1 MHPINQTRM
10 RQYVNS
16 YHTERGQGDSV
27 KQSRDKLEWGEV
39 KTTSSAERQGR
50 KKWTQSLL
58 DGGLCAH
65 MNISPPQVGV
75 QAWPTL
81 CPIPKTNTN
90 QNPKT

>member
-50 KKWTQSLL
+50 KK
-58 DGGLCAH
+58 
-65 MNISPPQVGV
+65 
-75 QAWPTL
+75 
-81 CPIPKTNTN
+81 
-90 QNPKT
+90 